1 MVMILKLYFIGGVEI
16 EIEIVIVI
24 GIEMI
29 MIGEEEVE
37 EEEEEEGRWNE
48 YSEGEM
54 RKRKMIMRNYVS

>member
-1 MVMILKLYFIGGVEI
+1 MIMILKLFFIGGVEI

-37 EEEEEEGRWNE
+37 EEEGRWNE

-54 RKRKMIMRNYVS
+54 RKRKKIMRNYVS

>member
-1 MVMILKLYFIGGVEI
+1 MIMILKLYFIGGVEI

-37 EEEEEEGRWNE
+37 EEEGRWSE

>member
-37 EEEEEEGRWNE
+37 EEEGRWSE

-54 RKRKMIMRNYVS
+54 RKRKKIMRNYVS

>member
-1 MVMILKLYFIGGVEI
+1 MIMILKLFFIGGVEI

-37 EEEEEEGRWNE
+37 EEEEGRWNE

>member
-37 EEEEEEGRWNE
+37 EEEGRWSE

>member
-1 MVMILKLYFIGGVEI
+1 MIMILKLYFIGGVEI

-37 EEEEEEGRWNE
+37 EEEEGRWSE

>member
-1 MVMILKLYFIGGVEI
+1 MIMILKLFFIGGVEI

-37 EEEEEEGRWNE
+37 EEEGRWSE

>member
-1 MVMILKLYFIGGVEI
+1 MIMILKLFFIGGVEI

-37 EEEEEEGRWNE
+37 EEEEGRWNE
-48 YSEGEM
+48 YSGGEM

>member
-1 MVMILKLYFIGGVEI
+1 MIRILKLYFIGGVEI

-37 EEEEEEGRWNE
+37 EEEGRWSE

>member
-1 MVMILKLYFIGGVEI
+1 MIMILKLYFIGGVEI

-37 EEEEEEGRWNE
+37 EGEGRWSE